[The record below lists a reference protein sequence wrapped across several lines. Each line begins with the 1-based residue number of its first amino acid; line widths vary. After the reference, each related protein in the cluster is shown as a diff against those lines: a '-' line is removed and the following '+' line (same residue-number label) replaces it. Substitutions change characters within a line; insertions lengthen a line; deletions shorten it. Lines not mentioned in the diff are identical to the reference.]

1 MTKPYASAL
10 LLAALVALTAC
21 ASQPPLPAC
30 SPSTSPRPTW
40 IDSPP
45 VDEIAHYAIG
55 SASLIAGGDKQE
67 RSAQQSAL
75 ADLAQ
80 SIEVRVDLEFQQ
92 SIAETTRADGNS
104 SVESASVSSQRFSSE
119 LILADVKIQQRWQ
132 DPSDCKLWVLMS
144 IAQDKATALQ
154 ALQAAEYQYAIAADQ
169 AFPLQQRLQANQA
182 ASANLAQVDFLKL
195 PSKPNI
201 AYYQQRYSEQLA
213 LLERERARELR
224 SQFLKLVQRVQ
235 SENSDFAAREQAYD
249 SAQQLLQQI
258 DFAYLSLSA
267 TEAAERLQQAWAIL
281 QAQIAANSNLV
292 LVMHRSSFD
301 VQLLEGVLERLRA
314 HELSGRELKL
324 EVQNPSA
331 ALEIARDLRAQ
342 QLQLIQIEKI
352 SQELSSHG
360 NWSGKLQVTWR
371 SIDLETGR
379 QLSERTFNGITIAQD
394 QNLLDW
400 SKTLLEGVFREPGS
414 AAVPGRRVNSGE
426 AQPSG
431 N

>member
-1 MTKPYASAL
+1 MTKPYHAAL
-10 LLAALVALTAC
+10 LLAAVAALAAC
-21 ASQPPLPAC
+21 ASAPPLPAC

-45 VDEIAHYAIG
+45 VDELAHYAIG
-55 SASLIAGGDKQE
+55 FASLDGGGGNQE
-67 RSAQQSAL
+67 RLAQQSAL

-104 SVESASVSSQRFSSE
+104 SVASASRSRQRFSSE

-132 DPSDCKLWVLMS
+132 DPSDCQLWVLMS

-154 ALQAAEYQYAIAADQ
+154 ALQAAERQHGIAADER
-169 AFPLQQRLQANQA
+169 FSLPQRFDANQA

-195 PSKPNI
+195 PSKPEV

-213 LLERERARELR
+213 LLKRERARGLR
-224 SQFLKLVQRVQ
+224 SEFLKLVQRVQ
-235 SENSDFAAREQAYD
+235 SENSDFGGREQAYD

-267 TEAAERLQQAWAIL
+267 AEAAERLQQAQAIL

-292 LVMHRSSFD
+292 FIMHRSSFD
-301 VQLLEGVLERLRA
+301 VQLLDSVIERLRA
-314 HELSGRELKL
+314 HDLSGRELAI

-331 ALEIARDLRAQ
+331 ALAIARDLRAQ
-342 QLQLIQIEKI
+342 QLQLIHVEKI
-352 SQELSSHG
+352 AQELSSHG
-360 NWSGKLQVTWR
+360 NWSGKLQVIWR
-371 SIDLETGR
+371 SIDLESGR
-379 QLSERTFNGITIAQD
+379 QLGERVFNGITIAQD
-394 QNLLDW
+394 QTLLDW
-400 SKTLLEGVFREPGS
+400 SKTLIDGVFREI
-414 AAVPGRRVNSGE
+414 
-426 AQPSG
+426 
-431 N
+431 